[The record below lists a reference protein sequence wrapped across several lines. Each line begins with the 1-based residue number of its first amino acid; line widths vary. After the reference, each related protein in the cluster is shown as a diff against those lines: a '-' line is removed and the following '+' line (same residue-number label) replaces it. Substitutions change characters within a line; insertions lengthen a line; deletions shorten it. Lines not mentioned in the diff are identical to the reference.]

1 MREGKRE
8 SPRNLEN
15 ERIAK
20 REFSSGQWFY
30 DFCSLGGVFMKAER
44 EREAFMPTA
53 NVSHVPPL
61 AFAFTFAYIA
71 LIDFIFFTD
80 LIIHTHS
87 R

>member
-44 EREAFMPTA
+44 ERERHLCLQQM
-53 NVSHVPPL
+53 
-61 AFAFTFAYIA
+61 
-71 LIDFIFFTD
+71 
-80 LIIHTHS
+80 
-87 R
+87 